1 MNCTSHG
8 ELIETLWNVNSVRQV
23 RKQQSE
29 SELIETLWNVNVN
42 RVTTGYYP
50 GKELIETLWNVNR
63 SICLGNN
70 LASRINRNIVEC
82 KCVIVYAQM
91 AYHLDVHLPVW
102 NVNVSL
108 STPVFPSMEN

>member
-82 KCVIVYAQM
+82 KCVIVYAC
-91 AYHLDVHLPVW
+91 LSVHGELIETLW
-102 NVNVSL
+102 NVNVIPASPYT
-108 STPVFPSMEN
+108 SVIAN